1 MKKIKKLLLM
11 VVVIMALCTSSISI
25 GVSNHESKDVMY
37 LSNNTLKLVQ
47 AKKVES
53 KTHIPNNTLEAN
65 YDNHIVASKGDKQI
79 FLDPDDPNSVKI
91 FVKIFEGI
99 AGDKKTLMEKNP
111 ELFLKVQKETG
122 VDAIFTGTVMFVESG
137 GGLVM
142 TDGLRKANNYFSI
155 KKKGSTTEYRK
166 YTSVYDSI
174 LKFGI
179 MLQDPE
185 SKNYIVSGKDTV
197 NKMGDNYSPD
207 PVYLSSGTTS
217 WKEIVNRLMIN
228 YQNQYIEKYVENNS
242 NN

>member
-25 GVSNHESKDVMY
+25 GVSNHESKDMMY
-37 LSNNTLKLVQ
+37 LSNNTLKLLQ
-47 AKKVES
+47 AKNVES
-53 KTHIPNNTLEAN
+53 KTHIPNNTLEAS

-79 FLDPDDPNSVKI
+79 FLDPDDPNSNQI

-122 VDAIFTGTVMFVESG
+122 VDAIFIGTVMFVESG

-185 SKNYIVSGKDTV
+185 SENYIVSGKDTV
-197 NKMGDNYSPD
+197 NKMGDNYSLD
-207 PVYLSSGTTS
+207 PVYLSTGITT
-217 WKEIVNRLMIN
+217 WKDIVNRLMIK
-228 YQNQYIEKYVENNS
+228 YQNDYIEKYIQNDS
-242 NN
+242 NK